1 MMLVKRKLSEVPKN
15 STVYYLDKPFVS
27 RGCVDDLA
35 LLSSLDNRI
44 HITLPADTELDYE
57 SNMEALV
64 NKLQNEMEEYEGR
77 LADLLDKENAQ
88 TAQDSVRI
96 LGGRLTSWFIKRS
109 ILGHFT
115 YEALYCEYDVD
126 REIRNQKLLKV
137 KDLLHRL
144 YVAYDDID
152 TEVELAIPSVIE
164 KAIERVLEEECTDD

>member
-1 MMLVKRKLSEVPKN
+1 MLVKRKLSEVPKD

-35 LLSSLDNRI
+35 LLSSLDNRV

-96 LGGRLTSWFIKRS
+96 LGGRLKSWFIKRR

-115 YEALYCEYDVD
+115 YEALYCEYDAD

-164 KAIERVLEEECTDD
+164 KAIEQVLEAECADD